1 MIAVEVKIETPRLLI
16 REYQAGD
23 LSSIHEYASQPSVVR
38 YEKWGPNEYRDTEG
52 FLRDV
57 QVSKNEQ
64 PRVTFELG
72 IERKEDGRQIGGCEL
87 DISSLDGCAAIM
99 GYIINPLYWN
109 NGYATEVA
117 KALITFGFEKHNL
130 VVIRGTCDNKNL
142 ASQRVLQKSGF
153 VLEKIIPRDFVQKG
167 ILRDTCQYIL
177 VRSRYLQ
184 VKEDGL
190 VLSP

>member
-1 MIAVEVKIETPRLLI
+1 MISVEVKIETPRLLI

-38 YEKWGPNEYRDTEG
+38 YETWGPNAYHDTEG
-52 FLRDV
+52 FLRDA
-57 QVSKNEQ
+57 QNSRNEQ

-99 GYIINPLYWN
+99 GYIINPLFWN

-117 KALITFGFEKHNL
+117 KALLNYGFEEHNL
-130 VVIRGTCDNKNL
+130 VVIRGTCDSKNL
-142 ASQRVLQKSGF
+142 ASQRVLEKSGF
-153 VLEKIIPRDFVQKG
+153 ILEKVIRHHFVQKG
-167 ILRDTCQYIL
+167 VLRDTCQYMM
-177 VRSRYLQ
+177 VRSRYMQ
-184 VKEDGL
+184 YKKEGQGL
-190 VLSP
+190 S